1 MSALEI
7 VRIDVQPFD
16 VELFAPF
23 GVATG
28 AQDVARNVLVTL
40 TLSDG
45 SIGRGEA
52 APFPAINGETQE
64 HAVAALEATREVL
77 LGADARAFRRLA
89 LRLRGRTEP
98 SSSAR
103 CALEMALLDAVLR
116 SNRISMLDYFGGVQD
131 HVTTDMTITT
141 GSVKDAEKAAQDIVG
156 RGIRAIKL
164 KIGSPDLD
172 YEVERIARV
181 RKIAPNAPLIVDG
194 NCGYDARAA
203 LKLLEDLERR
213 KLTIQLFEQPTPKHD
228 LEALK
233 KVADNGDVPV
243 AADESVQSATD
254 ALTIV
259 RRGAAQVFN
268 IKLMKCGIV
277 EALDIAAIA
286 RTSGT
291 RLMIGGM
298 VETRLA
304 MTTSACFAAG
314 LGGFE
319 FVDLDTPMFLK
330 RDPFRGGFE
339 QTGDRLS
346 LGTIVA
352 GHGVEPVAAELGC
365 ESREPATPR

>member
-7 VRIDVQPFD
+7 VRIDVRPFD
-16 VELFAPF
+16 VELIAPF

-28 AQDVARNVLVTL
+28 AQDVARNVLVTVA
-40 TLSDG
+40 LSDG
-45 SIGRGEA
+45 SIGHGEA

-64 HAVAALEATREVL
+64 HAVSAVLHAREVL
-77 LGADARAFRRLA
+77 LGADAAAFRGLA

-103 CALEMALLDAVLR
+103 CALETALLDALLR
-116 SNRISMLDYFGGVQD
+116 SKRISMLDYFGGVQD

-141 GSVKDAEKAAQDIVG
+141 GSVKEAEKAAQDILG

-181 RKIAPNAPLIVDG
+181 RKIAPDSPLIVDG

-213 KLTIQLFEQPTPKHD
+213 KLAIQLFEQPTPKHD

-243 AADESVQSATD
+243 AADESVQSAAD
-254 ALTIV
+254 ALTII
-259 RRGAAQVFN
+259 RRGAAQVIN

-277 EALDIAAIA
+277 EAFDIAAIA

-330 RDPFRGGFE
+330 RDPFCGGFE
-339 QTGDRLS
+339 QTGDRLALRS
-346 LGTIVA
+346 IAA
-352 GHGVEPVAAELGC
+352 GHGVEPIAAEFAGDPTQPMAV
-365 ESREPATPR
+365 R